1 MLFPLTTRLGYP
13 GGASLLSPTFF
24 RRPRMAR
31 RTPAAPHPAV
41 EALRPY
47 LEGVAKKL
55 ADDLWGPDGPRWGTT
70 LTELEDVALEAR
82 AIMAERLLQLGLQRQ
97 AAAATEQRPSEL
109 RHCPSCH
116 RPFDGARPSAAAN
129 PSPSRDVQ
137 TRAGAVAWQEPQ
149 DFCTRCRR
157 AFFPSEQ
164 ESGD

>member
-1 MLFPLTTRLGYP
+1 
-13 GGASLLSPTFF
+13 
-24 RRPRMAR
+24 MAR
-31 RTPAAPHPAV
+31 HTKAAKHPAV

-55 ADDLWGPDGPRWGTT
+55 ADDLWGPNGPRWGTT

-82 AIMAERLLQLGLQRQ
+82 VIMAAKLLQLGLQRQ
-97 AAAATEQRPSEL
+97 AATTAAQRPTEL
-109 RHCPSCH
+109 RHGPTCQ
-116 RPFDGARPSAAAN
+116 RPFDATRPSATPAA
-129 PSPSRDVQ
+129 PPPRDVQ
-137 TRAGAVAWQEPQ
+137 TRAGAGAWQEPQ

>member
-1 MLFPLTTRLGYP
+1 
-13 GGASLLSPTFF
+13 
-24 RRPRMAR
+24 MAR
-31 RTPAAPHPAV
+31 HTQDATHPAV

-97 AAAATEQRPSEL
+97 AAAAAEQRPSEL
-109 RHCPSCH
+109 RHCPSCQ
-116 RPFDGARPSAAAN
+116 RPFHGARPAATPDA
-129 PSPSRDVQ
+129 PPPRDLQ
-137 TRAGAVAWQEPQ
+137 TRAGAIAWQEPQ

-157 AFFPSEQ
+157 AFFPSEP
-164 ESGD
+164 GAGP